1 MELENIVPEEVE
13 IESVFLI
20 HTPYSDPH
28 HVISYQSWASI
39 KVGENDNYTN
49 IVNKEWRGNYALV
62 YN

>member
-28 HVISYQSWASI
+28 HVVSYQSWASI
-39 KVGENDNYTN
+39 KAEENDNYT
-49 IVNKEWRGNYALV
+49 IVNMECRGNYVLV

>member
-1 MELENIVPEEVE
+1 MELENIVSEEVE

-28 HVISYQSWASI
+28 HVVSYQSWASI
-39 KVGENDNYTN
+39 KAEENDT
-49 IVNKEWRGNYALV
+49 IVNMECRGNYALV